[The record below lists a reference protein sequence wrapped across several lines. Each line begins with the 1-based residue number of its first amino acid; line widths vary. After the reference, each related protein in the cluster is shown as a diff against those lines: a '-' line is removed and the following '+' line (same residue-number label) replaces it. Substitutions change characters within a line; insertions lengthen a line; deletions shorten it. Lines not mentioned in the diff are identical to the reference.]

1 MGGGF
6 LTEIGNCDSYNILYA
21 HPMKTVLFVGS
32 ALDDLRD
39 FPAGARR
46 AAGYQ
51 LDRVQHNLEP
61 SDWKPMSSIGA
72 GVQEIRIRDGS
83 GAYRIIYVARF
94 MEAVYVL
101 HCFQKKSQ
109 KTSKRDL
116 DLASS
121 RYEQLIRERK
131 A

>member
-1 MGGGF
+1 
-6 LTEIGNCDSYNILYA
+6 
-21 HPMKTVLFVGS
+21 MKTVLFVGS
-32 ALDDLRD
+32 ALDDLRK

-46 AAGYQ
+46 DAGYQ
-51 LDRVQHNLEP
+51 LDRVQQNLEP

-83 GAYRIIYVARF
+83 GAFRIIYVARF
-94 MEAVYVL
+94 LEAVYVL

-116 DLASS
+116 GLASS